1 MSIEGYALNDDIR
14 DLLGTIYKL
23 TEDLDDYMVELFI
36 EESELL
42 EDENEEDDE

>member
-1 MSIEGYALNDDIR
+1 MSIEDYALNDDIR